1 MLAYS
6 DRSGNSARC
15 SMLCVCVWTA
25 IGKRVMPSDANGAW
39 HRRCRILVL
48 TLTLNYLRAE
58 VHPLY
63 RTLDI
68 LTRMV
73 GRKSGQISSM
83 P

>member
-1 MLAYS
+1 MAS
-6 DRSGNSARC
+6 
-15 SMLCVCVWTA
+15 CVKPTA